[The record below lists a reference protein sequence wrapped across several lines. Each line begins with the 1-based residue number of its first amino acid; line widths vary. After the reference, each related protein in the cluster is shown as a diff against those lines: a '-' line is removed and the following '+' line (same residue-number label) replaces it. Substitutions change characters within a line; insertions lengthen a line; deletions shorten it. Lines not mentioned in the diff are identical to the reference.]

1 MGESESSTPESV
13 QYDPYGTS
21 LPVLR
26 LGEPLLVLSF
36 LFGDTLFLT
45 TLKWKFLFGE
55 GVLLRPFL
63 IGEGDLVLPF
73 RIGDLDLPRPFRV
86 GEGVRVLG
94 FIRTGE
100 GDLEWV
106 GVESGS
112 TIPVTWCRFVAF
124 VRRWVRT
131 QSKQSFW
138 LHSIHLTSASPVS
151 QEWQILT

>member
-1 MGESESSTPESV
+1 MGESESSIPESV

-36 LFGDTLFLT
+36 LFGDRLFL
-45 TLKWKFLFGE
+45 TLKWKFRFGE

-86 GEGVRVLG
+86 GEGVRVLW

-124 VRRWVRT
+124 VRR
-131 QSKQSFW
+131 
-138 LHSIHLTSASPVS
+138 
-151 QEWQILT
+151 